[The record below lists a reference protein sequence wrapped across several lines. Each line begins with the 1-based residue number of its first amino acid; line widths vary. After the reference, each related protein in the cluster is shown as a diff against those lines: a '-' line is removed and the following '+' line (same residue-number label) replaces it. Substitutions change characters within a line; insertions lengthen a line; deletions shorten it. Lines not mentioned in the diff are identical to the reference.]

1 MKNQSNLE
9 LQPQKVRV
17 LKERFHY
24 QHEVGNEESLER
36 VIEIPD
42 INRPGLELAGYFDY
56 SQSKRTLIFGDKEIE
71 YIKTMSK
78 EEQNISFD
86 FLTSE
91 STPAIIIAKNHE
103 IPELLVDIARQ
114 KNFPVFTTHEPTY
127 KIILDLILELDEMMA
142 PFDNVHGGLLSIFGK
157 GILIKGESG
166 LGKSEIALEL
176 VKRGHLLVADDRVDC
191 YRIHSNIIGQAPEL
205 LRGMLEIRG
214 VGIISVARMFGV
226 SSVIQKKHVDLVIC
240 LEHWSNQKT
249 YDRIGVGEEQYY
261 SILGVDVPQITIP
274 VKEGRSMAAVIEA
287 AVTNFTLKEMGMD
300 SAKEFE
306 QRVFDLIA
314 TNQQGR

>member
-1 MKNQSNLE
+1 MKSQSNLE

-17 LKERFHY
+17 IRDHFKYRHII
-24 QHEVGNEESLER
+24 GDIDSLER
-36 VIEIPD
+36 LIEIPD

-56 SQSKRTLIFGDKEIE
+56 SQSKRMIIFGDKEIE
-71 YIKTMSK
+71 YIKTMS
-78 EEQNISFD
+78 EEAQRTSFD
-86 FLTSE
+86 FLTSD
-91 STPAIIIAKNHE
+91 STPCIIVAKSHE
-103 IPELLVDIARQ
+103 IPPLLSEIART
-114 KNFPVFTTHEPTY
+114 KNFPVFSTHKPTY
-127 KIILDLILELDEMMA
+127 QIIIDLITELDEMMA
-142 PFDNVHGGLLSIFGK
+142 PFDNVHGGLMSIFGK

-226 SSVIQKKHVDLVIC
+226 SSVIPKKHIDLVIC
-240 LEHWSNQKT
+240 LEHWSNHKT
-249 YDRIGVGEEQYY
+249 YDRIGVGEEQFMD
-261 SILGVDVPQITIP
+261 ILGVDIPQITIP

-314 TNQQGR
+314 ANQQSR